1 MKRIESCSPSTSSRD
16 RNNLPAIQPFP
27 KTGPLFANPIPGLAD
42 IAARIGNVSGK
53 ARSYIVDTVK
63 MSSDE
68 KRFEQRGSGP
78 NFQGGVLTLCTCKHQ
93 MRSRLSV
100 DQWEDNVWIAGFTGR
115 TIHKG
120 THWLF
125 FLAKVKSAH
134 DSHSDLW
141 NSIEIEE
148 EALNAKAAH
157 TNYFGDIFKPK
168 TPIPTNHARFTPSR
182 YVTPKTHAHRT
193 TSDPDGWHRD
203 INYRHPVSNNFAP
216 LLVADPELTFL
227 WDEPLIRFVPR
238 KHCRDY
244 HTWTSVQDLI
254 NSTELR

>member
-1 MKRIESCSPSTSSRD
+1 MQRTESCVPSKSSRN
-16 RNNLPAIQPFP
+16 RRGFPQIQPFP
-27 KTGPLFANPIPGLAD
+27 RTGLLFDNMNRGLAF
-42 IAARIGNVSGK
+42 IAGRMADMSGE

-63 MSSDE
+63 MKSDE
-68 KRFEQRGSGP
+68 NGFEQRGSAP
-78 NFQGGVLTLCTCKHQ
+78 NFQGDVLTLCTCKHQ

-100 DQWEDNVWIAGFTGR
+100 DQREANVWIAGFTGR

-141 NSIEIEE
+141 NSLGSETRI
-148 EALNAKAAH
+148 AKAAH
-157 TNYFGDIFKPK
+157 THYFGDIFKPK
-168 TPIPTNHARFTPSR
+168 TPIPTNHSRFTPSR
-182 YVTPKTHAHRT
+182 YVMPKTHAHRT
-193 TSDPDGWHRD
+193 ESDPDGWHRD

-227 WDEPLIRFVPR
+227 WDKPLIRFDPQ

-244 HTWTSVQDLI
+244 HRWNSIQNLI
-254 NSTELR
+254 EKLQ

>member
-1 MKRIESCSPSTSSRD
+1 MNRKHAYI
-16 RNNLPAIQPFP
+16 
-27 KTGPLFANPIPGLAD
+27 AD
-42 IAARIGNVSGK
+42 RIGNVSGK

-63 MSSDE
+63 MSSDK

-78 NFQGGVLTLCTCKHQ
+78 NFQGDLLTLCTCKHQ
-93 MRSRLSV
+93 MRSRMSV

-115 TIHKG
+115 TIHNG

-134 DSHSDLW
+134 DSHTDLW
-141 NSIEIEE
+141 NSIPDET
-148 EALNAKAAH
+148 LNAKAAH
-157 TNYFGDIFKPK
+157 THYFGDIFKPK

-203 INYRHPVSNNFAP
+203 INYRHPVSNDFAP

-227 WDEPLIRFVPR
+227 WDEPLICFDPG

-244 HTWTSVQDLI
+244 HTWNSVQDLI
-254 NSTELR
+254 KKLGKAKS